1 MRAGSI
7 VGLCLASL
15 IIWTG
20 GGCTCVSTSNH
31 DRPEAALQLQKS
43 LALSAGRYT
52 TILKAMDKGDRE
64 EMENAKNDIDWWID
78 QAIIELQFLEERY
91 PHGDWAAV
99 QFQDSTTRMDRFYK
113 RIAQFRRDHPRR
125 HSVPLDAESLK
136 RIEIF
141 VQKYQ

>member
-1 MRAGSI
+1 
-7 VGLCLASL
+7 VH
-15 IIWTG
+15 
-20 GGCTCVSTSNH
+20 NP

-43 LALSAGRYT
+43 LALSAGRYMA
-52 TILKAMDKGDRE
+52 ILKAMDGGDLDE
-64 EMENAKNDIDWWID
+64 TKKDIDWWID
-78 QAIIELQFLEERY
+78 QAIIELQWLEERH
-91 PHGDWAAV
+91 PHGDWGSV
-99 QFQDSTTRMDRFYK
+99 QMQGSPLPIRTFYK